1 MKKYT
6 NAVKRRLNLP
16 REVKNRVM
24 ADLVS
29 SIRSRQE
36 AGQSN
41 EEILAELGS
50 PASVAAEMNAQMK
63 DFAYQKSP
71 WRWVCLLVAVIS
83 MLSLLFKGAMG
94 LLNLMLTSMLS
105 GDNLAIIGGADGP
118 TAIFVTRPQEG
129 SLRGLL
135 LTVLILG
142 MSVIGFY
149 YLGHMKKK

>member
-36 AGQSN
+36 AGQSD

-50 PASVAAEMNAQMK
+50 PAAVAAELNAQMK

-71 WRWVCLLVAVIS
+71 WRWGCLPVAII
-83 MLSLLFKGAMG
+83 SLLALLYNGAME
-94 LLNLMLTSMLS
+94 LLNLILTSMLS

-118 TAIFVTRPQEG
+118 THIFVTRPQD
-129 SLRGLL
+129 LH
-135 LTVLILG
+135 TVD
-142 MSVIGFY
+142 
-149 YLGHMKKK
+149 HPR

>member
-36 AGQSN
+36 AGQSD

-50 PASVAAEMNAQMK
+50 PAAVAAELNAQMK

-71 WRWVCLLVAVIS
+71 WRWGCLLVAVIS

-118 TAIFVTRPQEG
+118 TAIFVTRLQEG

>member
-36 AGQSN
+36 AGQSD

-50 PASVAAEMNAQMK
+50 PAAVAAELNAQMK

-71 WRWVCLLVAVIS
+71 WRWGCLPVAII
-83 MLSLLFKGAMG
+83 SLLALLYNGAME
-94 LLNLMLTSMLS
+94 LLNLILTSMLS

-118 TAIFVTRPQEG
+118 THIFVTRPQED

-149 YLGHMKKK
+149 YLGHMKRE